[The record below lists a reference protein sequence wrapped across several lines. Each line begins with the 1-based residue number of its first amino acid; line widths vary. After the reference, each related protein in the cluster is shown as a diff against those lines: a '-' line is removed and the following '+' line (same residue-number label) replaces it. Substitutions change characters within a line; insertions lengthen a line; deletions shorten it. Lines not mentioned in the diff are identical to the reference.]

1 VAAAPWRQR
10 LVKEWSAP
18 RPTLLCRL
26 LWPLSWVYGVLAAAH
41 AALYRTGILPRQRA
55 PVPLIVIGN
64 LVVGGAGKTPAV
76 IATVEILRGQG
87 RTPGVVSRGHGAHA
101 RGPVLVT
108 GAAQASDVGDE
119 PLMIRL
125 RTGAP
130 LAIGRDRI
138 AAIRL
143 LCDAHP
149 EVDVIVADDGL
160 QHHRLLP
167 DLAVIVIDDRGH
179 GNGLLLPAGPLRQ
192 WPPERLRGNCL
203 VLYSAGIAS
212 TSLPGHLGHRRLAGA
227 VALADWWHRVPARPE
242 LLTALRGRDLVAAA
256 GLARPERFFSMLR
269 DEGLTFG
276 VLPLDDHFD
285 FSTLPWPVGTADAVV
300 SEKDA
305 VKLDP
310 GRIGATRVWVV
321 PLDFVPEA
329 GFGAALARLLPD

>member
-10 LVKEWSAP
+10 LVEQWSVP
-18 RPTLLCRL
+18 HPTGLCRL
-26 LWPLSWVYGVLAAAH
+26 LWPLALVYGALAAAH
-41 AALYRTGILPRQRA
+41 VALYRIGLLPRLRA
-55 PVPLIVIGN
+55 PVPLIVVGN

-76 IATVEILRGQG
+76 IATVEFLRGQG
-87 RTPGVVSRGHGAHA
+87 WTPGVISRGHGAHA

-108 GAAQASDVGDE
+108 GAAQAHDVGDE

-160 QHHRLLP
+160 QHHRLSP
-167 DLAVIVIDDRGH
+167 DVAVIVIDDRGH

-192 WPPERLRGNCL
+192 RPPNRLSGNSL

-212 TSLPGHLGHRRLAGA
+212 TPLPGHLGHRRLAGA

-256 GLARPERFFSMLR
+256 GLARPARFFSML
-269 DEGLTFG
+269 DDAGLGFRA
-276 VLPLDDHFD
+276 LPLADHFD
-285 FSTLPWPVGTADAVV
+285 FCTLPWPVGTADVVV

-310 GRIGATRVWVV
+310 ARLGATRVWVV